1 MKSSLRYHLFI
12 YLFLSTVIVVAA
24 NRAVATYLISLE
36 IHSQIE
42 NEMQGGLAA
51 CADRMNER
59 QDFLACYRAA
69 HPKSLSREVSDFFV
83 ICNPSSAHA
92 VPQYPYPCLALGAS
106 PVRWVDEI
114 EGQTA
119 LARWAYPFLPHA
131 TRTGARLGLGV
142 NSPQILLPSS
152 EIEAVLAQIWHLRD
166 TKLIYALPIIIGLL
180 VLVILAAMRM
190 IMAPVV
196 SLETS
201 LRILGPDNFEQA
213 KIVNTKYQEFE
224 KITHIYQDLCTRLD
238 QSFRRA
244 RSFTADASHEIKTPL
259 TILRG
264 TAERLIAEL
273 PAGTPVQVLARGMAD
288 EVERL
293 IKISEQLLLLS
304 RADSNV
310 LTLERQNFD
319 LSGFVDQLADDA
331 VVFEKNISIE
341 KSIET
346 EVVWRCDP
354 VLVKQLIHNLYTNA
368 VKYNVPRGR
377 IRFELKRAQKWLEFS
392 IVNTSAPVSSEL
404 VTHAFDRFYRGD
416 ASHNRLVDGLGLGLS
431 ICLEIARAH
440 RGTLTFETD
449 AQNTVRVVLR
459 APMAF

>member
-114 EGQTA
+114 ESQTA

-131 TRTGARLGLGV
+131 TWTGARLGLGV

-166 TKLIYALPIIIGLL
+166 TKLVYALPIIIGLL

-201 LRILGPDNFEQA
+201 LLILGPDNFEQA
-213 KIVNTKYQEFE
+213 KIVNTKYREFE
-224 KITHIYQDLCTRLD
+224 KITNIYKDLCTRLD

-264 TAERLIAEL
+264 TAERLIADL

-293 IKISEQLLLLS
+293 
-304 RADSNV
+304 
-310 LTLERQNFD
+310 
-319 LSGFVDQLADDA
+319 
-331 VVFEKNISIE
+331 
-341 KSIET
+341 
-346 EVVWRCDP
+346 
-354 VLVKQLIHNLYTNA
+354 
-368 VKYNVPRGR
+368 
-377 IRFELKRAQKWLEFS
+377 
-392 IVNTSAPVSSEL
+392 
-404 VTHAFDRFYRGD
+404 
-416 ASHNRLVDGLGLGLS
+416 
-431 ICLEIARAH
+431 
-440 RGTLTFETD
+440 
-449 AQNTVRVVLR
+449 
-459 APMAF
+459 